1 MAKKKSRAKL
11 KLKIK
16 FNYDAPVTLTFTL
29 LSVLLFV
36 IDFVFLKERLNSS
49 IFITPTVSGD
59 FQFSFSSLNSY
70 LRLFL
75 YIFGRESTLLFFSR
89 LVIITL
95 LGPRMEE
102 RYGSAVIGIMILVST
117 LFTGV
122 LSASCCK
129 HPFNGTDP
137 IVFML
142 ILLDM
147 LFHISKKTISLSSA
161 LATALF
167 IACLFI
173 NPNENGLVGILI
185 VLAGGLCGSLF
196 AFMASPKT
204 RTGKTGSKVESKTSA
219 SSKGRGNSKNASS
232 QDSWNHNEDYSGAK
246 NTTDS
251 KASEA
256 GNSDETIVGS
266 IKF

>member
-1 MAKKKSRAKL
+1 MAKKRSRAKL

-29 LSVLLFV
+29 LSVFLFL
-36 IDFVFLKERLNSS
+36 IDVFLLENRLNSS

-59 FQFSFSSLNSY
+59 FQFSFTSFNSY

-75 YIFGRESTLLFFSR
+75 YVFGWESPLSLFSK

-122 LSASCCK
+122 LSACCCK
-129 HPFNGTDP
+129 LPFNGSAP

-147 LFHISKKTISLSSA
+147 LFHISKKSVSLSSA

-173 NPNENGLVGILI
+173 SSNGNGMVGVLI
-185 VLAGGLCGSLF
+185 IIAGGLCGSLF

-204 RTGKTGSKVESKTSA
+204 RARKTVSKVE
-219 SSKGRGNSKNASS
+219 NKNA
-232 QDSWNHNEDYSGAK
+232 EK
-246 NTTDS
+246 S
-251 KASEA
+251 KSAEEPVVPESPA
-256 GNSDETIVGS
+256 TGSSDETIVGS

>member
-1 MAKKKSRAKL
+1 MAKKRSKAKM

-16 FNYDAPVTLTFTL
+16 FDYDAPVTLTFTL
-29 LSVLLFV
+29 LSLLLFL
-36 IDFVFLKERLNSS
+36 IDLIFLENKLDSS
-49 IFITPTVSGD
+49 FFMTSTVSGD
-59 FQFSFSSLNSY
+59 FQFSFASFNSY

-75 YIFGRESTLLFFSR
+75 YVFGRGNTIFFFSR

-102 RYGSAVIGIMILVST
+102 RFGSGVIGIMILVST

-122 LSASCCK
+122 LSACSCK
-129 HPFNGTDP
+129 LPFNGADP

-147 LFHISKKTISLSSA
+147 LFHISKKTVSLSSA

-167 IACLFI
+167 IACLFVS
-173 NPNENGLVGILI
+173 PNQNGMIGVLV

-204 RTGKTGSKVESKTSA
+204 RAKRPVKKEDTKSVSVEPPKSLSP
-219 SSKGRGNSKNASS
+219 
-232 QDSWNHNEDYSGAK
+232 EP
-246 NTTDS
+246 
-251 KASEA
+251 
-256 GNSDETIVGS
+256 GNSDETVVGS

>member
-36 IDFVFLKERLNSS
+36 IDFIFLKERLNSS

-117 LFTGV
+117 FFTGV
-122 LSASCCK
+122 LFASCCK
-129 HPFNGTDP
+129 VSFNGSTP

-147 LFHISKKTISLSSA
+147 LFHISKKTVSLSSA

-204 RTGKTGSKVESKTSA
+204 RARKTVSKVE
-219 SSKGRGNSKNASS
+219 NKNA
-232 QDSWNHNEDYSGAK
+232 EK
-246 NTTDS
+246 S
-251 KASEA
+251 KSAEEPVVPESPA
-256 GNSDETIVGS
+256 TGSSDETVVGS